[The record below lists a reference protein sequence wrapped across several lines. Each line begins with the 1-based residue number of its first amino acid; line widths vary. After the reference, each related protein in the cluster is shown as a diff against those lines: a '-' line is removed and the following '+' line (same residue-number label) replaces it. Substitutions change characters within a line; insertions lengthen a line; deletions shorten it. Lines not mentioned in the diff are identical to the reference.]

1 MKKGDVRDGPAVQ
14 SLDAS
19 SAVRVPAIPH
29 SSGGALSAG
38 GGGDGVG
45 ALQTSQL
52 PVPAQPGRGRPGRT
66 PPPPRR
72 LLLLRRLLRPLL
84 PDVRERL
91 LPPVLGRLRLHLLH
105 PLPPAVGQLR
115 LLLQRWTAAGDV
127 GGVRC
132 ESKSIAA
139 GVGRQLVDES
149 NPQLV
154 VLGSFIC
161 T

>member
-1 MKKGDVRDGPAVQ
+1 MALKFDTTAEG
-14 SLDAS
+14 
-19 SAVRVPAIPH
+19 
-29 SSGGALSAG
+29 GGA
-38 GGGDGVG
+38 DGVS

-115 LLLQRWTAAGDV
+115 LLLQRRTAAGDV
-127 GGVRC
+127 GGVRSC
-132 ESKSIAA
+132 DGA
-139 GVGRQLVDES
+139 GTSRLAEPNHTEPGRDSSQVHRFDERTCGTNSAQPFGRHLQL
-149 NPQLV
+149 
-154 VLGSFIC
+154 
-161 T
+161 